1 MGLLWCSSHRRG
13 ARARAARWLG
23 LQIVTASRIA
33 VLFGESIDSARLVGM
48 GIPSRVRL
56 PLPRN
61 PGSHWVKVERA
72 QGGCSISRRPYQRPF
87 THAQYRVI
95 SARVAPLPNG
105 CPDCAVARAWPQE
118 DLRTFTLAVVPMRNG
133 CAGSGSSTLMRTG
146 TRCVTFTQLPVAF
159 CGGRSENA
167 VPLPPERL
175 TTVPWK
181 GGSG

>member
-72 QGGCSISRRPYQRPF
+72 QGGCSISRRPYQRLF
-87 THAQYRVI
+87 THAQYGVI
-95 SARVAPLPNG
+95 PPGSHLYPMAARIARLHEHGLRRTCELLRSPWSRCAADALG
-105 CPDCAVARAWPQE
+105 PDRRP
-118 DLRTFTLAVVPMRNG
+118 
-133 CAGSGSSTLMRTG
+133 
-146 TRCVTFTQLPVAF
+146 
-159 CGGRSENA
+159 
-167 VPLPPERL
+167 
-175 TTVPWK
+175 
-181 GGSG
+181 